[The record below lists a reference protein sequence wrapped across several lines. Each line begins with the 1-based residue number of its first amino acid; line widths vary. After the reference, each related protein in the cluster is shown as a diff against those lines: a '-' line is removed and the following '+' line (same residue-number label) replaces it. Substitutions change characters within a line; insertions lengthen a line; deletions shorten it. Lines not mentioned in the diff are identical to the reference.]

1 MLYWGEE
8 HPAVKRPL
16 FIFEKGKFLMLYS
29 EQEVYEYVE
38 QEDVKFIRLA
48 FCDVTGRQKNISI
61 MPEELE
67 RAFSCGISF
76 DASAIA
82 GFGGPVGSDLFLHPI
97 PSTLN
102 VLPWRPS
109 RGKVV
114 KMFCSIRHPD
124 GTPFAMDSRA
134 ILEKA
139 VCQARELG
147 CQVRFGS
154 EFEFYLFKTDE
165 NGDPTQEPFDRA
177 GYMDVAPEDK
187 GENVRREICLNLQD
201 MGIQPESSHHEE
213 GPGQNEIDFRYSDA
227 LSAADNAMHFKT
239 VVKTAA
245 LRNGLYADFSPK
257 PIPGAA
263 GNGMHINM
271 SVKCDDGRDRS
282 DAFMAGVLAHVRE
295 ITAFLNP
302 TEDSYR
308 RLGEYKAPRY
318 ITWSPENRS
327 QLIRI
332 PAAKGEYQRIELRS
346 PDPMANP
353 YLAYALL
360 IHAGLDGIRR
370 DLRSPQ
376 PVNENLYTA
385 PESLTSQLEQLPSS
399 LEEARQ
405 LARSSAFVASV
416 LPKQMLD

>member
-1 MLYWGEE
+1 MIYS
-8 HPAVKRPL
+8 AQDV
-16 FIFEKGKFLMLYS
+16 FEYM
-29 EQEVYEYVE
+29 Q

-48 FCDVTGRQKNISI
+48 FCDVAGRQKNISI

-67 RAFSCGISF
+67 RAFSYGISF

-114 KMFCSIRHPD
+114 KMFCSITHPD

-134 ILEKA
+134 ILERAVAEAKA
-139 VCQARELG
+139 LG
-147 CQVRFGS
+147 CRVSFGS

-165 NGDPTQEPFDRA
+165 NGQPTAEPFDHA

-187 GENVRREICLNLQD
+187 GEDVRREICLNLQD

-257 PIPGAA
+257 PLAGEA

-271 SVKCDDGRDRS
+271 SVKCQDGADRS
-282 DAFMAGVLAHVRE
+282 EAFLAGVLAHVRE

-302 TEDSYR
+302 AEGSYR
-308 RLGEYKAPRY
+308 RLGEHKAPRY

-332 PAAKGEYQRIELRS
+332 PAAQGEYRRIELRS

-360 IHAGLDGIRR
+360 IHAGLDGIRAG
-370 DLRSPQ
+370 LSAPL

-385 PESLTSQLEQLPSS
+385 PESLTSQLERLPDS
-399 LEEARQ
+399 LEEARKI
-405 LARSSAFVASV
+405 ARSSRFVASI
-416 LPKQMLD
+416 LPAGILD